1 MKVDCVCDNGN
12 DYYFLVVNNKLKT
25 DEICSDLNIAE
36 KEYIKILQN
45 YKAILIEDLYF
56 FNSYEE
62 ATICLKSEE
71 LMPYLMFKEMT
82 T

>member
-36 KEYIKILQN
+36 KEYIEILQN

-62 ATICLKSEE
+62 ATFCLDSEE

>member
-36 KEYIKILQN
+36 KEYIEILLY